1 MVSPN
6 EQWIR
11 YQIIVFKLEVVS
23 MKKGDWVHSQV
34 ALRTYEKKMK
44 FNTGLFR
51 IAFTS

>member
-1 MVSPN
+1 MDTVPDYRVQVRS
-6 EQWIR
+6 
-11 YQIIVFKLEVVS
+11 KLEVVL